1 MMKRMIRYIPL
12 ALGFMFLT
20 ACNSQDEALSS
31 VDDSDII
38 HVGGVSTDDMV
49 TTAAVTRAA
58 VAAETVDW
66 LKAGLQKGM
75 TINYYQD
82 TDAKQKAQLKLD
94 ENGKYSLKDANGKYA
109 KWLGNGAHFFEG
121 VYVPAGL
128 GKDEPHIYD
137 SLSHY
142 TAVPPST
149 KIAATVGR
157 ITIPLQHRL
166 ARVVAY
172 VLIDKDMAA
181 TLKGFDT
188 TNDKNNE
195 NVENTML
202 RFCNVQTLDY
212 VEDEKPVWKT
222 ERKAIPHYLGQEQVT
237 LYQEKSTGK
246 LIFPID
252 DNYEDAKNDTK
263 GSYTSL
269 NYGKCPYYDLIVRP
283 TYTEN
288 KEKSNVMFD
297 EAVQSADGNNNID
310 FELTLSN
317 DLEYEKS
324 FTFDLNANDETVV
337 YLRVSPERIDY
348 NSAGSRLWKETS
360 YPDNY
365 YGVNNQNGNN
375 LSVAGSSWQRAY
387 TNSTLETGVTDGHF
401 YNADEE
407 DDSVQ
412 YVSDARWIHML
423 LQAYQGGAHHG
434 DYFILKKD
442 ITINTDTCH
451 FPKDFTFTGHLD
463 ALDHKIIITGKRAY
477 LFDGLNGE
485 YTTAQESDKNAT
497 WEANV
502 HLEGTTWVPTKGW
515 RAEVVNTI
523 ITGAKLFKDK
533 DNISGY
539 VNNCKYINGTDTTYY
554 SHTPAIPTYKE

>member
-1 MMKRMIRYIPL
+1 ML
-12 ALGFMFLT
+12 LT
-20 ACNSQDEALSS
+20 ACNSQDEVLSAD
-31 VDDSDII
+31 DDSNII
-38 HVGGVSTDDMV
+38 HVGGVSTSDMV
-49 TTAAVTRAA
+49 TTAVATRAD
-58 VAAETVDW
+58 VTIQTPSW
-66 LKAGLQKGM
+66 LKGVLQDKGM
-75 TINYYQD
+75 TIYYYQD
-82 TDAKQKAQLKLD
+82 ADAKQEAKLKLAND
-94 ENGKYSLKDANGKYA
+94 LYSLMNSNDKHA
-109 KWLGNGAHFFEG
+109 KWLGNGAHYFEG
-121 VYVPAGL
+121 VYVPEAL
-128 GKDEPHIYD
+128 EESNTRTYD
-137 SLSHY
+137 ALSQY

-172 VLIDKDMAA
+172 VLIDKTMNA

-188 TNDKNNE
+188 ENNDNN
-195 NVENTML
+195 NYVENTML
-202 RFCNVQTLDY
+202 RFCNVQTLDH
-212 VEDEKPVWKT
+212 VENGKPVWKK
-222 ERKAIPHYLGQEQVT
+222 ERKAIPHYLGQEEVT
-237 LYQEKSTGK
+237 LYQDKKTNK

-252 DNYEDAKNDTK
+252 DNYEEAKNDTE
-263 GSYTSL
+263 GRYTSL

-288 KEKSNVMFD
+288 KEKPNVMFD
-297 EAVQSADGNNNID
+297 EAVQSADGNNEID

-337 YLRVSPERIDY
+337 YLRVNPERIDY
-348 NSAGSRLWKETS
+348 NSAGSRLWKETVF
-360 YPDNY
+360 PDDY

-387 TNSTLETGVTDGHF
+387 TNSTLGAGVTDGHF
-401 YNADEE
+401 YDADSE

-412 YVSDARWIHML
+412 YVSNTRWIYML

-434 DYFILKKD
+434 DYFILKDD
-442 ITINTDTCH
+442 ITIDTDTCH

-463 ALDHKIIITGKRAY
+463 ALDHKITITGERAY

-485 YTTAQESDKNAT
+485 YTTAQESNKDAT

-502 HLEGTTWVPTKGW
+502 HLEGTTWVPTTGW
-515 RAEVVNTI
+515 RAEVVNTNI
-523 ITGAKLFKDK
+523 NGAYLFKE
-533 DNISGY
+533 NATITGY
-539 VNNCKYINGTDTTYY
+539 VNHCTDEKGTVTN
-554 SHTPAIPTYKE
+554 HTPAIPTY

>member
-1 MMKRMIRYIPL
+1 ML
-12 ALGFMFLT
+12 LT
-20 ACNSQDEALSS
+20 ACNSQDEVLSAD
-31 VDDSDII
+31 DDSNII
-38 HVGGVSTDDMV
+38 HVGGVSTSDMV
-49 TTAAVTRAA
+49 TTAVATRAD
-58 VAAETVDW
+58 VAIQTPNW
-66 LKAGLQKGM
+66 LKGVLQDKGM
-75 TINYYQD
+75 TIYYYQD
-82 TDAKQKAQLKLD
+82 ADAKQEAKLKLAND
-94 ENGKYSLKDANGKYA
+94 LYSLMNSNDKHA
-109 KWLGNGAHFFEG
+109 KWLGNGAHYFEG
-121 VYVPAGL
+121 VYVPEAL
-128 GKDEPHIYD
+128 EESNTRTYD
-137 SLSHY
+137 ALSQY

-172 VLIDKDMAA
+172 VLIDKTMNA

-188 TNDKNNE
+188 KNND
-195 NVENTML
+195 NNNYVENTML
-202 RFCNVQTLDY
+202 RFCNVQTLDH
-212 VEDEKPVWKT
+212 VENGKPVWKK
-222 ERKAIPHYLGQEQVT
+222 ERKAIPHYLGQEEVT
-237 LYQEKSTGK
+237 LYQDKKTNK

-252 DNYEDAKNDTK
+252 DNYEEAKNDTE
-263 GSYTSL
+263 GRYTSL

-288 KEKSNVMFD
+288 KEKPNVMFD
-297 EAVQSADGNNNID
+297 EAVQSADGNNEID

-337 YLRVSPERIDY
+337 YLRVNPERIDY
-348 NSAGSRLWKETS
+348 NSAGSRLWKETV
-360 YPDNY
+360 YPDDY

-375 LSVAGSSWQRAY
+375 LSIAGSSWQRAY
-387 TNSTLETGVTDGHF
+387 TNSTLGAGVTDGHF
-401 YNADEE
+401 YDADNE

-412 YVSDARWIHML
+412 YVSNARWIYML

-434 DYFILKKD
+434 DYFILKDD

-463 ALDHKIIITGKRAY
+463 ALDHEIKVTGKRAY

-485 YTTAQESDKNAT
+485 YTTAQESNKEAT

-502 HLEGTTWVPTKGW
+502 HLEGTTWVPTTGW
-515 RAEVVNTI
+515 RAEVVNTNI
-523 ITGAKLFKDK
+523 NGAYLFKE
-533 DNISGY
+533 NATITGY
-539 VNNCKYINGTDTTYY
+539 VNHCTDEKGTVTN
-554 SHTPAIPTYKE
+554 HTPAIPTY

>member
-1 MMKRMIRYIPL
+1 MIRYIPL

-49 TTAAVTRAA
+49 TTAAVTRAT

-94 ENGKYSLKDANGKYA
+94 ENGKYSLKDSNGKYA

-212 VEDEKPVWKT
+212 VKNGKPVWKK

-407 DDSVQ
+407 DDSAQ

-434 DYFILKKD
+434 DYFILKND

-485 YTTAQESDKNAT
+485 YTTAQESDATAT

-502 HLEGTTWVPTKGW
+502 HREGTTWVPTKGW
-515 RAEVVNTI
+515 RAEIVNTNVI
-523 ITGAKLFKDK
+523 DAYLFKEK
-533 DNISGY
+533 ATITGY
-539 VNNCKYINGTDTTYY
+539 VNNCTDNKGAVTNY
-554 SHTPAIPTYKE
+554 TPAIPTY

>member
-1 MMKRMIRYIPL
+1 MMKKIKRYIPL

-49 TTAAVTRAA
+49 TTAAVTRAT

-212 VEDEKPVWKT
+212 VENGKPVWKKD
-222 ERKAIPHYLGQEQVT
+222 RKAIPHYLGQEQVT

-434 DYFILKKD
+434 DYFILQKD

-463 ALDHKIIITGKRAY
+463 ALDHKITITGKRAY

-485 YTTAQESDKNAT
+485 YKTAQESDKTAI

>member
-1 MMKRMIRYIPL
+1 MMKKIKRYIPL

-128 GKDEPHIYD
+128 GKDETHVYD

-212 VEDEKPVWKT
+212 VENGKPVWKK

-401 YNADEE
+401 YNAD
-407 DDSVQ
+407 
-412 YVSDARWIHML
+412 
-423 LQAYQGGAHHG
+423 
-434 DYFILKKD
+434 
-442 ITINTDTCH
+442 
-451 FPKDFTFTGHLD
+451 
-463 ALDHKIIITGKRAY
+463 
-477 LFDGLNGE
+477 
-485 YTTAQESDKNAT
+485 
-497 WEANV
+497 
-502 HLEGTTWVPTKGW
+502 
-515 RAEVVNTI
+515 
-523 ITGAKLFKDK
+523 
-533 DNISGY
+533 
-539 VNNCKYINGTDTTYY
+539 
-554 SHTPAIPTYKE
+554 

>member
-1 MMKRMIRYIPL
+1 MMKRIKRYIPL
-12 ALGFMFLT
+12 ALGFMLLT
-20 ACNSQDEALSS
+20 ACNSQDEVSS
-31 VDDSDII
+31 EDDSNII
-38 HVGGVSTDDMV
+38 HVGGVSTSDMV
-49 TTAAVTRAA
+49 TTAVATRAD
-58 VAAETVDW
+58 VAIQTPNW
-66 LKAGLQKGM
+66 LKNSLSAKGM
-75 TINYYQD
+75 TIYYYQD
-82 TDAKQKAQLKLD
+82 ADAKQEAKLKLAND
-94 ENGKYSLKDANGKYA
+94 LYSLTNSNDKHA

-121 VYVPAGL
+121 VFIPEDL
-128 GKDEPHIYD
+128 EDSRTRSYD
-137 SLSHY
+137 ALSQY
-142 TAVPPST
+142 TAVPPFT

-172 VLIDKDMAA
+172 VLIDKTMNA

-188 TNDKNNE
+188 ENNDNN
-195 NVENTML
+195 NYVENTML
-202 RFCNVQTLDY
+202 RFCNVKTLDH
-212 VEDEKPVWKT
+212 VENGKPVWKK
-222 ERKAIPHYLGQEQVT
+222 ERKAIPHYLGQEEVT
-237 LYQEKSTGK
+237 LYQENKTGK

-252 DNYEDAKNDTK
+252 ENYEDAKNDTQ
-263 GSYTSL
+263 GRYTSL

-288 KEKSNVMFD
+288 KEKPNVMFD
-297 EAVQSADGNNNID
+297 ETEQTAKYDNNID

-337 YLRVSPERIDY
+337 YLRVNPERIDY
-348 NSAGSRLWKETS
+348 NSAGSRLWKETV
-360 YPDNY
+360 YPDDY

-375 LSVAGSSWQRAY
+375 LSMAGSSWQRAY
-387 TNSTLETGVTDGHF
+387 TNSTLDAGVTDGHF
-401 YNADEE
+401 YDADSE
-407 DDSVQ
+407 DNSAQ

-434 DYFILKKD
+434 DYFILKND

-463 ALDHKIIITGKRAY
+463 ALDHKITITGKRAY

-485 YTTAQESDKNAT
+485 YTTTQETDKDAT

-502 HLEGTTWVPTKGW
+502 HLEGTTWVPTIGW

-554 SHTPAIPTYKE
+554 SHTPKLPTY

>member
-1 MMKRMIRYIPL
+1 
-12 ALGFMFLT
+12 MFLT

-121 VYVPAGL
+121 VYIPAGL
-128 GKDEPHIYD
+128 GIGETHVYD
-137 SLSHY
+137 SLIHY

-263 GSYTSL
+263 GNYTSL

-365 YGVNNQNGNN
+365 YGVNNQNGNI
-375 LSVAGSSWQRAY
+375 LSLAGSSWQRAY

-401 YNADEE
+401 YDADSEDEE
-407 DDSVQ
+407 AQ
-412 YVSDARWIHML
+412 YVDNTKFIEML
-423 LQAYQGGAHHG
+423 KQATIGGKHHG
-434 DYFILKKD
+434 DYFILKDD
-442 ITINTDTCH
+442 ITIDINK
-451 FPKDFTFTGHLD
+451 FPEDFVFTGHLD
-463 ALDHKIIITGKRAY
+463 ALDHKIIVTGATEGRNW
-477 LFDGLNGE
+477 LFAGLNGT
-485 YTTAQESDKNAT
+485 YSTAQESDVNAT

-502 HLEGTTWVPTKGW
+502 HKENNKWVPTTGW
-515 RAEVVNTI
+515 RAEVVNAKI
-523 ITGAKLFKDK
+523 SGAMLFKDRT
-533 DNISGY
+533 NITGY
-539 VNNCKYINGTDTTYY
+539 VNHCKDING
-554 SHTPAIPTYKE
+554 SVENNIPAIPTY

>member
-1 MMKRMIRYIPL
+1 MKRMIRYIPL

-49 TTAAVTRAA
+49 TTAAVTRAT

-94 ENGKYSLKDANGKYA
+94 ENGVYSLTDTNGKYA

-121 VYVPAGL
+121 VYIPAGL
-128 GKDEPHIYD
+128 GIGENHVYD

-212 VEDEKPVWKT
+212 VENGKPVWKK

-252 DNYEDAKNDTK
+252 ENYEDAKNDTK
-263 GSYTSL
+263 GNYTSL

-407 DDSVQ
+407 DDSAQ

-434 DYFILKKD
+434 DYFILKND

-485 YTTAQESDKNAT
+485 YTTAQESDATAT

-502 HLEGTTWVPTKGW
+502 HREGTTWVPTKGW
-515 RAEVVNTI
+515 RAEIVNTNVI
-523 ITGAKLFKDK
+523 DAYLFKEK
-533 DNISGY
+533 ATITGY
-539 VNNCKYINGTDTTYY
+539 VNNCTDKDGAVTNY
-554 SHTPAIPTYKE
+554 TPAIPTY

>member
-1 MMKRMIRYIPL
+1 
-12 ALGFMFLT
+12 
-20 ACNSQDEALSS
+20 
-31 VDDSDII
+31 
-38 HVGGVSTDDMV
+38 MV

-58 VAAETVDW
+58 VAAETADW

-75 TINYYQD
+75 TIDYYQD
-82 TDAKQKAQLKLD
+82 TDTKQKAQLKLD
-94 ENGKYSLKDANGKYA
+94 ENGVYSLKDANGKYA

-128 GKDEPHIYD
+128 GKGEPHIYD

-188 TNDKNNE
+188 KNDDNNE

-222 ERKAIPHYLGQEQVT
+222 ERKAIPHYLGQKQVT

-252 DNYEDAKNDTK
+252 ENYEDAKNDTK
-263 GSYTSL
+263 GNYTSL

-407 DDSVQ
+407 DDSAQ

-434 DYFILKKD
+434 DYFILQKD
-442 ITINTDTCH
+442 ITINTNTCH

-463 ALDHKIIITGKRAY
+463 ALDHKITITGKRAY

-485 YTTAQESDKNAT
+485 YTTAQESDKTAT

-502 HLEGTTWVPTKGW
+502 HLEGTTWVPTLGW
-515 RAEVVNTI
+515 RAEIVNTNI
-523 ITGAKLFKDK
+523 IGAYLFKEK
-533 DNISGY
+533 ATITGY
-539 VNNCKYINGTDTTYY
+539 VNNCTDNKGAVTDY
-554 SHTPAIPTYKE
+554 TPAIPTY

>member
-1 MMKRMIRYIPL
+1 MMKKIKRYIPL
-12 ALGFMFLT
+12 ALGFMLLT
-20 ACNSQDEALSS
+20 ACNSQDEVLSAE
-31 VDDSDII
+31 DDSNII
-38 HVGGVSTDDMV
+38 HVGGVSTSDMV
-49 TTAAVTRAA
+49 TTAVATRAD
-58 VAAETVDW
+58 VAIQTPNW
-66 LKAGLQKGM
+66 LKDGLSAKGM
-75 TINYYQD
+75 TIYYYQD
-82 TDAKQKAQLKLD
+82 ADAKQEAKLKLAND
-94 ENGKYSLKDANGKYA
+94 LYSLTNSNDKHA
-109 KWLGNGAHFFEG
+109 KWLGNGAHYFEG
-121 VYVPAGL
+121 VFIPEDL
-128 GKDEPHIYD
+128 EDSKTRSYD
-137 SLSHY
+137 ALSQY

-172 VLIDKDMAA
+172 VLIDKTMNA

-188 TNDKNNE
+188 ENDKNNE

-202 RFCNVQTLDY
+202 RFCNVQTLDH
-212 VEDEKPVWKT
+212 VENGKPVWKK
-222 ERKAIPHYLGQEQVT
+222 ERKAIPHYLGQEEVT
-237 LYQEKSTGK
+237 LYQENKTGK

-252 DNYEDAKNDTK
+252 ENYEDAKNDTQNN
-263 GSYTSL
+263 YTSL

-288 KEKSNVMFD
+288 KEKPNVMFD
-297 EAVQSADGNNNID
+297 ETEQTAKYDNNID

-337 YLRVSPERIDY
+337 YLRVNPERIDY
-348 NSAGSRLWKETS
+348 NSAGSRLWKETV
-360 YPDNY
+360 YPDDY

-375 LSVAGSSWQRAY
+375 LSMAGSSWQRAY
-387 TNSTLETGVTDGHF
+387 TNSTLGAGVTDGHF
-401 YNADEE
+401 YDADSE
-407 DDSVQ
+407 DNSAQ

-434 DYFILKKD
+434 DYFILKND
-442 ITINTDTCH
+442 ITIDTDTCH

-463 ALDHKIIITGKRAY
+463 ALDHKITITGERAY

-485 YTTAQESDKNAT
+485 YTTTQETDKNAT

-502 HLEGTTWVPTKGW
+502 HLEGTKWVPTIGW

-554 SHTPAIPTYKE
+554 SHTPKLPTY

>member
-49 TTAAVTRAA
+49 TTAAVTRAT

-401 YNADEE
+401 YDADSEDEE
-407 DDSVQ
+407 AQ
-412 YVSDARWIHML
+412 YVDDTKWFSML
-423 LQAYQGGAHHG
+423 LQAYKDGAHHG
-434 DYFILKKD
+434 DYFILERD
-442 ITINTDTCH
+442 ITINTD
-451 FPKDFTFTGHLD
+451 DFTFPHNYIFTGHLD
-463 ALDHKIIITGKRAY
+463 ALDHKITITGSRAY
-477 LFDGLNGE
+477 LFDGLDGE
-485 YTTAQESDKNAT
+485 YTTAQETDKAST

-502 HLEGTTWVPTKGW
+502 HLEGSTWVPTLGW
-515 RAEVVNTI
+515 RAEIVNTNI
-523 ITGAKLFKDK
+523 SGATLFKDGAPI
-533 DNISGY
+533 NGY
-539 VNNCKYINGTDTTYY
+539 VNNCSDKNGVVTNYIPT
-554 SHTPAIPTYKE
+554 IPTYSRDEY

>member
-1 MMKRMIRYIPL
+1 MMKRIKRYIPL
-12 ALGFMFLT
+12 ALGFMLLT
-20 ACNSQDEALSS
+20 ACNSQDEVLSS
-31 VDDSDII
+31 NDDSNII
-38 HVGGVSTDDMV
+38 HVGGVSTSDMV
-49 TTAAVTRAA
+49 TTAVATRAD
-58 VAAETVDW
+58 VAIQTPDW
-66 LKAGLQKGM
+66 LKDSLSAKGM
-75 TINYYQD
+75 TIYYCQD
-82 TDAKQKAQLKLD
+82 VDAKQEAKLKLAND
-94 ENGKYSLKDANGKYA
+94 VYSLTNANDDSKHA
-109 KWLGNGAHFFEG
+109 KWLGNGAHHFEG
-121 VYVPAGL
+121 VFIPEDL
-128 GKDEPHIYD
+128 ENSKTCNYD
-137 SLSHY
+137 ALSQY

-172 VLIDKDMAA
+172 VLIDKTMNA

-188 TNDKNNE
+188 ANNDSNH

-202 RFCNVQTLDY
+202 RFCNVQTLDH
-212 VEDEKPVWKT
+212 VENGKPVWKK
-222 ERKAIPHYLGQEQVT
+222 ERKAIPHYLGQEKVT
-237 LYQEKSTGK
+237 LYQNKKTGK

-252 DNYEDAKNDTK
+252 DNYEEAKNDTE
-263 GSYTSL
+263 GNYTSL
-269 NYGKCPYYDLIVRP
+269 NYDMCPYYDLIVRP

-288 KEKSNVMFD
+288 KEKPNVMFD

-337 YLRVSPERIDY
+337 YLRVNPERIDY
-348 NSAGSRLWKETS
+348 NSAGSRLWKETV
-360 YPDNY
+360 YPDDY

-375 LSVAGSSWQRAY
+375 LSIAGSSWQRAY
-387 TNSTLETGVTDGHF
+387 TNSKLGAGVTDGHF
-401 YNADEE
+401 YDADSE

-412 YVSDARWIHML
+412 YVSDARWIYML

-442 ITINTDTCH
+442 ITIDTDTCH

-463 ALDHKIIITGKRAY
+463 ALDHEIKITGERAY

-485 YTTAQESDKNAT
+485 YTTAQESDKKAT

-502 HLEGTTWVPTKGW
+502 HLEGTTWVPTMGW
-515 RAEVVNTI
+515 RAEVVNTNICGAYLFKENAI
-523 ITGAKLFKDK
+523 ITG
-533 DNISGY
+533 Y
-539 VNNCKYINGTDTTYY
+539 VNHCTDKKGAVTN
-554 SHTPAIPTYKE
+554 HTPAIPTY

>member
-1 MMKRMIRYIPL
+1 MMKKIKRYIPL
-12 ALGFMFLT
+12 ALGFMLLT
-20 ACNSQDEALSS
+20 ACNSQDEVLSS
-31 VDDSDII
+31 DDDSNII
-38 HVGGVSTDDMV
+38 HVGGVSTSDMV
-49 TTAAVTRAA
+49 TTAVATRAD
-58 VAAETVDW
+58 VAIQTPNW
-66 LKAGLQKGM
+66 LKNSLSAKGM
-75 TINYYQD
+75 TIYYYQD
-82 TDAKQKAQLKLD
+82 ANAKQEAKLKLAND
-94 ENGKYSLKDANGKYA
+94 LYSLTNSNDKHA

-121 VYVPAGL
+121 VFIPEDL
-128 GKDEPHIYD
+128 ED
-137 SLSHY
+137 SKTRNYNALSQY

-172 VLIDKDMAA
+172 VLIDKTMNA

-188 TNDKNNE
+188 ENNDNN
-195 NVENTML
+195 NYVENTML
-202 RFCNVQTLDY
+202 RFCNVQTLDH
-212 VEDEKPVWKT
+212 VENGKPVWKK
-222 ERKAIPHYLGQEQVT
+222 ERKAIPHYLGQEEVT
-237 LYQEKSTGK
+237 LYQENKTGK

-252 DNYEDAKNDTK
+252 ENYEDAKNDTQNN
-263 GSYTSL
+263 YTSL

-360 YPDNY
+360 CPDNY

-407 DDSVQ
+407 DDSAQ

-434 DYFILKKD
+434 DYFILKND

-463 ALDHKIIITGKRAY
+463 ALDHKITITGSRVY

-485 YTTAQESDKNAT
+485 YTTAQESDAT
-497 WEANV
+497 AAWEANV
-502 HLEGTTWVPTKGW
+502 HLEGTTWVPTMGW
-515 RAEVVNTI
+515 RAEVVNANISGAYLFKENAI
-523 ITGAKLFKDK
+523 ITG
-533 DNISGY
+533 Y
-539 VNNCKYINGTDTTYY
+539 VNHCTDKKGIVTN
-554 SHTPAIPTYKE
+554 HIPDIPTY